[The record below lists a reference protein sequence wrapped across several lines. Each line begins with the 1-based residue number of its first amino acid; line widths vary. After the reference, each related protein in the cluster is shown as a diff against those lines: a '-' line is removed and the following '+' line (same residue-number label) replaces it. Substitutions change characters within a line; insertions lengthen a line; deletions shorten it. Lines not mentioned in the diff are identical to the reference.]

1 MAVQVGKNSVIFF
14 MNPVNLA
21 DFCKQNLMYLN
32 APIYCFSALQKYN
45 MPRKLFVV
53 PEKVFCAPEFSIL
66 ALKFFIFAPE
76 FFTGCAKLFSM
87 PRKLLCCPE
96 NLLESA

>member
-1 MAVQVGKNSVIFF
+1 

-32 APIYCFSALQKYN
+32 APLYCFSALQKYN

-53 PEKVFCAPEFSIL
+53 PEKIFCAPEFSVL
-66 ALKFFIFAPE
+66 APE
-76 FFTGCAKLFSM
+76 FLSLAPKFFTRCLKLFW
-87 PRKLLCCPE
+87 CPE
-96 NLLESA
+96 KVLFNAP